1 MLTPGAG
8 MSYVIKKL
16 PGGGSQPSVVKT
28 CEGMS
33 RELVK
38 RQGKSHVACHP
49 RRRVRGPTMVRPVAT
64 S

>member
-1 MLTPGAG
+1 MLTSDDGIR
-8 MSYVIKKL
+8 YVTKI

-28 CEGMS
+28 CEGMP

-49 RRRVRGPTMVRPVAT
+49 RRRVRGPTMVRPVAKP
-64 S
+64 